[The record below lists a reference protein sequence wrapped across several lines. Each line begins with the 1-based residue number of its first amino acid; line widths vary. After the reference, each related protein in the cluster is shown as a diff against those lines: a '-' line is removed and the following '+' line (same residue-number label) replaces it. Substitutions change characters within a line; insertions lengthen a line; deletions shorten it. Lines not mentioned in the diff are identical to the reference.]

1 MVTIRGWTLS
11 REPDCAHYRRV
22 ARLAAV
28 IEAVAGLAAVIEAVA
43 RLAAVIEATN
53 SSFLEPI
60 GMWTLSLKCDGGHY
74 RTVGTIAGDL
84 TLSLGTDTIA
94 KIQR

>member
-1 MVTIRGWTLS
+1 MGTIRKLAHWRETGGGDPLSKEYNCGHYRRVVTIRGWTLS

-43 RLAAVIEATN
+43 RLAAVLWA
-53 SSFLEPI
+53 
-60 GMWTLSLKCDGGHY
+60 LSQGN
-74 RTVGTIAGDL
+74 
-84 TLSLGTDTIA
+84 
-94 KIQR
+94 